1 MAKSQAQIYKPYLTF
16 KHVKHK
22 IDDKNTATRAV
33 VNPVNK
39 NYVRL
44 PSFSHVKPTIP
55 KNSEHVQFV
64 DKKPTITTEVRTS
77 MERMKTQNESH
88 VFRQTSSVEAMVN
101 YGHNVSSQSDK
112 DIAEYSNQVFFKSDS
127 TTKRKKRMHLLSEI
141 QRKRIALIFESGSR
155 LLTIPFPFLI
165 IYTLYSWEQGKKYIA
180 DFFFVRPGVI
190 TKTKPSI
197 AHAYI
202 FMFMNDKS

>member
-1 MAKSQAQIYKPYLTF
+1 MAKSKAQICKPYLTF

-22 IDDKNTATRAV
+22 IDDINTATRPV

-39 NYVRL
+39 TYVRL

-55 KNSEHVQFV
+55 KDSEHVQFV
-64 DKKPTITTEVRTS
+64 DKKPEIENEVRTS

-101 YGHNVSSQSDK
+101 FGHNVSSQSDQ
-112 DIAEYSNQVFFKSDS
+112 DIAEYSSQVFFKSDS
-127 TTKRKKRMHLLSEI
+127 TAKRKKRMHLLSEI

-155 LLTIPFPFLI
+155 LLTIPFPCLI
-165 IYTLYSWEQGKKYIA
+165 IYTLYS
-180 DFFFVRPGVI
+180 
-190 TKTKPSI
+190 
-197 AHAYI
+197 
-202 FMFMNDKS
+202 